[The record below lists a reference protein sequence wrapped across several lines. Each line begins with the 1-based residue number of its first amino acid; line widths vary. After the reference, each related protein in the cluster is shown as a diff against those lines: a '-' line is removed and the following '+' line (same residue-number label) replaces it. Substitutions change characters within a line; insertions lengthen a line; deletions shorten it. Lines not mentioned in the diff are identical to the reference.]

1 MSTWG
6 GHRADFEHMETAI
19 LYGQF
24 LSEHSVL
31 DAVES
36 QTVVLS
42 SILCTGFRAPGM
54 WHLRGLGRLLGA
66 RGNEGNEAVL
76 QDLDK
81 TREAIV
87 ECVRWC
93 GTEMVARTKVE
104 EWPRVVDMV
113 SGLGGFGE

>member
-1 MSTWG
+1 
-6 GHRADFEHMETAI
+6 METAI

-24 LSEHSVL
+24 LSEHSIL

-36 QTVVLS
+36 ETVVLC
-42 SILCTGFRAPGM
+42 SILCTGFRGPGM

-66 RGNEGNEAVL
+66 RGIEGNETVL

-93 GTEMVARTKVE
+93 GIEMVARTRVE

-113 SGLGGFGE
+113 SELGGLGE

>member
-1 MSTWG
+1 
-6 GHRADFEHMETAI
+6 METAI

-24 LSEHSVL
+24 LSEHSIL

-36 QTVVLS
+36 ETVVLC
-42 SILCTGFRAPGM
+42 SILCTGFRGPGM

-66 RGNEGNEAVL
+66 RGIEGNETVL

-93 GTEMVARTKVE
+93 GIEMVARTRVE
-104 EWPRVVDMV
+104 EWPRVVEMV
-113 SGLGGFGE
+113 SELGGLGE

>member
-1 MSTWG
+1 
-6 GHRADFEHMETAI
+6 METAI

-24 LSEHSVL
+24 LSEHSIL

-36 QTVVLS
+36 ETVVLC
-42 SILCTGFRAPGM
+42 SILCTGFRGPGM

-66 RGNEGNEAVL
+66 RGIEGNETVL

-93 GTEMVARTKVE
+93 GLEMVARTRVE
-104 EWPRVVDMV
+104 DWPRVVDMV
-113 SGLGGFGE
+113 SELGGLGE